1 VLTIVSGMDP
11 HMISGNLDGF
21 WLSLLLGC
29 VGAGLLVHVSVIV
42 RLRDVTETVTSEEI
56 SLLSFFLV

>member
-1 VLTIVSGMDP
+1 
-11 HMISGNLDGF
+11 MISGNLDGF

-56 SLLSFFLV
+56 SLLSSFLV